1 MIRLN
6 LNKATLLKAA
16 PFAAAAGIVASIVTV
31 SLLTQT
37 PATTSDVSPAS
48 TQQVFGDPVNA
59 VVGRTEFERDGLKV
73 SLVVDSPLST
83 SGILA
88 SDDIARVSLTI
99 TDAASGEPVTG
110 LYPAAWIDPISPGVE
125 ITDTQCR
132 DKAGLYLRGLVGIR
146 PMVDLNSYYI
156 VVLNEDPSIAVIDP
170 IIGIRGITKLL
181 TQIALPGRAS
191 DWVRSADQKK
201 IFVSIP
207 SRDAIAVID
216 LDTFQL
222 SKVVRVGTEPTRVA
236 IQSDGRYLWV
246 GHGGAKSGVTVVD
259 TGSLEVVAEIATGRG
274 HHEIQASADDKH
286 VFVTNRDDSTVSV
299 ISVKD
304 LKRTRTLRFD
314 GTPIGLATSELS
326 GAVYVTDGPKGEIVA
341 YDANS
346 LEERARIKTQ
356 PGIGPVKVSQDGRWG
371 ITVNTSADKVVIF
384 DTSDNRVANEIT
396 VYGKPFHIA
405 TSRNFAYIRALDTAD
420 VSMIQLDTLGGE
432 LQPAVL
438 SFPAGV
444 KPPSESSTLL
454 PSNLFA
460 GAVKEAAML
469 VVSPSDAAVYYYM
482 EGMNAPMGNFQNYGH
497 RPLSALITDRTI
509 KEIAPGQYE
518 SRLKVPAA
526 GDFQFIMTMDQPDVI
541 ECFRFRAERNKLAT
555 ARDMMADVTYMT
567 RPGTKIAAGKEV
579 AVRFSIADPDS
590 GAAKEYKGVRV
601 TTFRAP
607 GQDRREVAAHHVGKG
622 IYEVKF
628 TPAEDGVYYVYPSVQ
643 QLGLAAGRLNFL
655 TLVATDGSEAG

>member
-6 LNKATLLKAA
+6 FNKAALLKAA
-16 PFAAAAGIVASIVTV
+16 PFAAAAGIVASLVGV

-37 PATTSDVSPAS
+37 PAATDAGVPAR

-88 SDDIARVSLTI
+88 ADDIARVSLTI
-99 TDAASGEPVTG
+99 TDAVSGEPVTG
-110 LYPAAWIDPISPGVE
+110 LYPAAWIDPVAVGTE

-132 DKAGLYLRGLVGIR
+132 EKAGLYLRGLVGIR

-191 DWVRSADQKK
+191 DWVRSSDQKK

-216 LDTFQL
+216 LDTFRL
-222 SKVVRVGTEPTRVA
+222 SQIVRVGPEPTRVA
-236 IQSDGRYLWV
+236 LQSDGRYLWV
-246 GHGGAKSGVTVVD
+246 GHGGAKPGVTVVD
-259 TGSLEVVAEIATGRG
+259 TGSHEVVAEIPTGRG
-274 HHEIQASADDKH
+274 HHEILAAADDQN
-286 VFVTNRDDSTVSV
+286 VFVTNRDDRSVTV
-299 ISVKD
+299 ISVND
-304 LKRTRTLRFD
+304 LKRTRTLRFK
-314 GTPIGLATSELS
+314 GAPIGLATSDLS
-326 GAVYVTDGPKGEIVA
+326 GAVYVTDGPTGEIVV
-341 YDANS
+341 YDASS
-346 LEERARIKTQ
+346 LEERARIQSK
-356 PGIGPVKVSQDGRWG
+356 PGIGPVQVSQDGRWG
-371 ITVNTSADKVVIF
+371 ITVNTAADKVVIF
-384 DTSDNRVANEIT
+384 DTSDNRIANEID

-405 TSRNFAYIRALDTAD
+405 TSRNFIYIRALDTAD

-444 KPPSESSTLL
+444 KPPSETSTLL

-541 ECFRFRAERNKLAT
+541 ECFRFRAERSPQAT
-555 ARDMMADVTYMT
+555 ARDMMADVTYLT
-567 RPGTKIAAGKEV
+567 RPGTKVPAGKEV
-579 AVRFSIADPDS
+579 AVRFSIADPES
-590 GAAKEYKGVRV
+590 GAAKQYKGVRV

-607 GQDRREVAAHHVGKG
+607 GQDRREVAAQHVGEG
-622 IYEVKF
+622 VYEVKF

-655 TLVATDGSEAG
+655 TLVATDGNEAG